1 MKLPKYSIG
10 TGDRFGCQGKAQLT
24 AIIKAQA
31 KGINIAI
38 VWNKSYREHLI
49 TKTKPIDVLK
59 EAQDAVRE
67 LNWKGNYYID
77 ADHVDLSNVD
87 LFIDSSNYFT
97 IDIAKFIGKMASDK
111 EIKNFIEKYKSHVG
125 KIFFPRIK
133 EALITNIKQL
143 KTVGE
148 IYLLAIKDAG
158 KVYRKVE
165 KKKGKDNFIVEISM
179 DEAKE
184 PQSPNEILFILAA
197 IADEN
202 IPVQAIAPKFI
213 GRFNKGVDYKGD
225 IEQFAAQFEIL
236 LAVIQ
241 FAKQE
246 FLLPDNLKL
255 SIHSGSD
262 KFSIYKTINTAIK
275 KFDTG
280 IHLKTAGTTWLE
292 ELIGL
297 AMSGDDGLNI
307 AKEIYTIAYDRF
319 DELCEPYSMVIDIDK
334 LKLPFPKEVAKWT
347 SEEYIRT
354 LAHDQSC
361 SDYNPS
367 FRQLLHLG
375 YKVAAEMGSKY
386 KTALKKNDD
395 IIAQIVT
402 QNLFERHIKKLFL
415 Q

>member
-1 MKLPKYSIG
+1 MKLQKYSIG
-10 TGDRFGCQGKAQLT
+10 TGDRFGCQGKAQLE
-24 AIIKAQA
+24 AIIKAQE

-59 EAQDAVRE
+59 EARDAVRE

-97 IDIAKFIGKMASDK
+97 IDIAKYIGKMASDV
-111 EIKNFIEKYKSHVG
+111 EIKNFIEKYKIYVG
-125 KIFFPRIK
+125 KIFIPKI
-133 EALITNIKQL
+133 EEVLITNIKQL

-148 IYLLAIKDAG
+148 KYLLAIKEAG
-158 KVYRKVE
+158 QIYRKVE
-165 KKKGKDNFIVEISM
+165 GKKGKDNFIVEISM
-179 DEAKE
+179 DEANE
-184 PQSPNEILFILAA
+184 PQSAIEILFILAA

-225 IEQFAAQFEIL
+225 IEQFAEQFETL

-246 FLLPDNLKL
+246 FSLPDNLKL

-262 KFSIYKTINTAIK
+262 KFSIYKTINATIK
-275 KFDTG
+275 KFDAG

-297 AMSGDDGLNI
+297 AMSGNNGLNI
-307 AKEIYTIAYDRF
+307 AKEIYIKAYDRF
-319 DELCEPYSMVIDIDK
+319 DELCEPYSMVIDIDR
-334 LKLPFPKEVAKWT
+334 LKLPNPKKAAEWT
-347 SEEYIRT
+347 SEEYTRALT
-354 LAHDQSC
+354 HEKSC
-361 SDYNPS
+361 PDYNLH

-375 YKVAAEMGSKY
+375 YKIAAEMGSQY
-386 KTALKKNDD
+386 KKALKKYDE
-395 IIAQIVT
+395 IIAQNVT
-402 QNLFERHIKKLFL
+402 ENLFERHIKKLFL
-415 Q
+415 

>member
-10 TGDRFGCQGKAQLT
+10 TGDRFGCQGKAQLA
-24 AIIKAQA
+24 AIIKAQEI
-31 KGINIAI
+31 GINIAI

-49 TKTKPIDVLK
+49 TKTKPLDVLK
-59 EAQDAVRE
+59 EAQDTVRD

-87 LFIDSSNYFT
+87 LFINSSNYFT
-97 IDIAKFIGKMASDK
+97 FDIAKYIGKKAFDK
-111 EIKNFIEKYKSHVG
+111 EIKTFVKKYKKYTR
-125 KIFFPRIK
+125 KIFIPRID
-133 EALITNIKQL
+133 EALNTSIEQL
-143 KTVGE
+143 KSVAE
-148 IYLLAIKDAG
+148 NYLLAIKEAG
-158 KVYRKVE
+158 KIYRNVE

-179 DEAKE
+179 DEANE
-184 PQSPNEILFILAA
+184 LQSPIEILFILAA

-213 GRFNKGVDYKGD
+213 GRFNKGVDYKGN
-225 IEQFAAQFEIL
+225 IEEFAKNLDIL
-236 LAVIQ
+236 LSVIQ

-262 KFSIYKTINTAIK
+262 KFSLYNTVKVAINK
-275 KFDTG
+275 YDTG

-297 AMSGDDGLNI
+297 VMSGDEGLDI
-307 AKEIYTIAYDRF
+307 AKEIYINAYDRF
-319 DELCEPYSMVIDIDK
+319 DELCDPYLTVININK
-334 LKLPFPKEVAKWT
+334 QKLPNPKKVTKWT
-347 SEEYIRT
+347 NEEYIRT

-361 SDYNPS
+361 SYYNPN

-375 YKVAAEMGSKY
+375 YKIAAEMGSRY
-386 KTALKKNDD
+386 RTALKKYDD
-395 IIAQIVT
+395 IISKNVT

-415 Q
+415 

>member
-1 MKLPKYSIG
+1 MRLQKYSIG
-10 TGDRFGCQGKAQLT
+10 TGDRFGYQGKALLE
-24 AIIKAQA
+24 AIVKAHEM
-31 KGINIAI
+31 GINVAI
-38 VWNKSYREHLI
+38 VWNKSYREHVI

-67 LNWKGNYYID
+67 LNWKGNYFID

-87 LFIDSSNYFT
+87 LFINSSNYFT
-97 IDIAKFIGKMASDK
+97 FDIAKYIGKRASDK
-111 EIKNFIEKYKSHVG
+111 EIKVFIEKYKKYMG
-125 KIFFPRIK
+125 KIFIPKIN
-133 EALITNIKQL
+133 ETLNTNIEQL

-148 IYLLAIKDAG
+148 NYLLAIKEAG
-158 KVYRKVE
+158 KIYRKVE

-179 DEAKE
+179 DEANK
-184 PQSPNEILFILAA
+184 PQSPIEILLIFAA

-225 IEQFAAQFEIL
+225 IKQFAENFKIL
-236 LAVIQ
+236 LAIIQ

-246 FLLPDNLKL
+246 FSLPDNLKL

-262 KFSIYKTINTAIK
+262 KFSIYKTINAAIK
-275 KFDTG
+275 QFDTG

-307 AKEIYTIAYDRF
+307 AKEIYINAYDRY
-319 DELCEPYSMVIDIDK
+319 DELCEPYSLVIDINK
-334 LKLPFPKEVAKWT
+334 LKLPNPKEVTKWT

-354 LAHDQSC
+354 LAHDKSC
-361 SDYNPS
+361 PDYNLH

-375 YKVAAEMGSKY
+375 YKVAAEMGSRY
-386 KTALKKNDD
+386 KKTLKKYDE
-395 IIAQIVT
+395 IIAQNVT
-402 QNLFERHIKKLFL
+402 ENLFERHIKKLFL
-415 Q
+415 